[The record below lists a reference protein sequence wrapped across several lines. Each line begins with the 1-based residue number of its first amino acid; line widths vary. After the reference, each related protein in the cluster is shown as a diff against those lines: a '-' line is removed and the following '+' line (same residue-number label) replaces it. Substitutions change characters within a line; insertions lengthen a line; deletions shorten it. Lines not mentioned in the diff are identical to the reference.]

1 MKEKE
6 SENLIL
12 EVITMEEK
20 NWDEFMKSG
29 LVDDYLHYKGMQIT
43 GRVMDRYEKRDKSEQ
58 VLRRDADSNSDRNGV
73 ILRADWR
80 I

>member
-1 MKEKE
+1 M
-6 SENLIL
+6 L

-20 NWDEFMKSG
+20 YWDEFMKSG
-29 LVDDYLHYKGMQIT
+29 LVDDYLLYKGMQIA
-43 GRVMDRYEKRDKSEQ
+43 GEVMDRYEERDKSEQ
-58 VLRRDADSNSDRNGV
+58 VLESDADSNTDRDGV